1 MDKPNCYQRCPSPVH
16 QLVEPKAPCRS
27 WWDCHEWDPQG
38 SSESALKHPK
48 LKAWK
53 AWLRGWPITH
63 EEHHAQMFF
72 SMKEK
77 CSQGTYHL
85 GLMVDRRCLTTAST
99 NHRIWP
105 ALDAHSIILA
115 FHSVIMQSL
124 NHGSPSSWLQVI
136 SHSFNPM
143 ILQSLTI
150 QCFND
155 SIIWS
160 CYQSLNH
167 CYQSMHFNDRSIF
180 CFTRTS
186 WTAWRQVVTGSRVED
201 VTSQMEWVSS
211 CRYKTGKFG
220 IWCWWKKTS
229 ESEFVYPILIY
240 ICLCVSIKP
249 WLC

>member
-1 MDKPNCYQRCPSPVH
+1 M
-16 QLVEPKAPCRS
+16 
-27 WWDCHEWDPQG
+27 
-38 SSESALKHPK
+38 LKC
-48 LKAWK
+48 
-53 AWLRGWPITH
+53 
-63 EEHHAQMFF
+63 FF

-124 NHGSPSSWLQVI
+124 NHGTPSSWLQVI

-186 WTAWRQVVTGSRVED
+186 WTAWRQVVTGSCVED

-211 CRYKTGKFG
+211 CRYKTG
-220 IWCWWKKTS
+220 
-229 ESEFVYPILIY
+229 
-240 ICLCVSIKP
+240 
-249 WLC
+249 

>member
-1 MDKPNCYQRCPSPVH
+1 MPISGTSAGWTQSTLQVVMELSWVRSPRIFW
-16 QLVEPKAPCRS
+16 LSAKAPKIKSMEGMTQRPAHYTWGTSCS
-27 WWDCHEWDPQG
+27 NVFFHERKVQPRNISPRPD
-38 SSESALKHPK
+38 
-48 LKAWK
+48 
-53 AWLRGWPITH
+53 GW
-63 EEHHAQMFF
+63 QKMF
-72 SMKEK
+72 
-77 CSQGTYHL
+77 
-85 GLMVDRRCLTTAST
+85 DNAST

-124 NHGSPSSWLQVI
+124 NHGTPSSWLPVI

-167 CYQSMHFNDRSIF
+167 CYQSMHFNDCSIF

-201 VTSQMEWVSS
+201 VTSQIEWVSS
-211 CRYKTGKFG
+211 CRYKTG
-220 IWCWWKKTS
+220 
-229 ESEFVYPILIY
+229 
-240 ICLCVSIKP
+240 
-249 WLC
+249 